1 MYKVCENQKKN
12 KKINDNVTE
21 ITKSI
26 LSTTNGNNFITR
38 TFEYIKLFNNEFYPS
53 MKVNIKERELIYKID
68 ILVEL
73 IDYLKSKD
81 FDNKRNIIK
90 QLIKINRSFLKTRE
104 LDYNQKDFIIR
115 NIENN
120 PITTTFLEYIK
131 EKYKI
136 LPELEMMYERYSSIL
151 HLILIS
157 RLITKSFEI
166 SFSYISPTIE
176 LNNDNKIVIYTAD
189 KLINPKSKWLK
200 QMIMRYC
207 YFNYILKTEKTP
219 KVLSMFLVNFP
230 KMLYNSGMVGPA
242 EINTGMTNGI
252 YINITR
258 KEEALKTL
266 LHELIHF
273 HNMDFREIPNSI
285 NNYLIKRFGNVS
297 DEGYNMKL
305 NLFEAYTECIA
316 SILNILLFYNY
327 NISITDK
334 KNYELYINNL
344 INRLTEQIVYTY
356 GKCYKLKKYFK
367 CDKLENCKINQKTNT
382 VSYFFIKSYLY
393 FYLSTFI
400 KCIDIETAKFIECDT
415 SFNHLEKLIKLGYN
429 NTDLQLLYKSC
440 YSDNKLTSKFIK
452 KDISKENTK
461 QHKKSIKMV
470 CIVENIF

>member
-1 MYKVCENQKKN
+1 MYKVCENQKNIKQI
-12 KKINDNVTE
+12 KDDISL

-26 LSTTNGNNFITR
+26 LSNTNGTNFITR
-38 TFEYIKLFNNEFYPS
+38 TFEYIRLFNEEFYPN
-53 MKVNIKERELIYKID
+53 MKVDISERELIYKID
-68 ILVEL
+68 VLVEL
-73 IDYLKSKD
+73 IDYLNSKD
-81 FDNKRNIIK
+81 FDNKNAIIK
-90 QLIKINRSFLKTRE
+90 QLIKINNSFLKTGN
-104 LDYNQKDFIIR
+104 LDYKQKDFIIR
-115 NIENN
+115 YIENN
-120 PITTTFLEYIK
+120 PDTTDFLEYIK

-176 LNNDNKIVIYTAD
+176 LNNDNKIVIYTAN
-189 KLINPKSKWLK
+189 KLINPKSQWLK

-219 KVLSMFLVNFP
+219 IVLSIFLVDFP
-230 KMLYNSGMVGPA
+230 KMLYNSGMIGPA
-242 EINTGMTNGI
+242 EINTGMTNGT

-273 HNMDFREIPNSI
+273 HNMDFREIPDSI
-285 NNYLIKRFGNVS
+285 NDYLIKRFGNVS

-327 NISITDK
+327 NFSITDK
-334 KNYELYINNL
+334 KNYKLYINNL
-344 INRLTEQIVYTY
+344 INRLTEQIIYTY

-367 CDKLENCKINQKTNT
+367 CDKLVSCKINQKTNT

-393 FYLSTFI
+393 FYLPTFI
-400 KCIDIETAKFIECDT
+400 KCIDIETGKFIECDT

-440 YSDNKLTSKFIK
+440 YSDNKLSGKFVKGNINK
-452 KDISKENTK
+452 GNKE